1 MTTIKVV
8 ILTVFA
14 ALSVVFF
21 HFKDYLICKEVALLF
36 VSAHKHTFHDV
47 TADGGLNYF
56 DWFIISDESQRSYLE
71 QCGYAI
77 PHIDFSKNYL
87 IISKYRITKLT
98 YKQVCESCTG
108 VPDGLA
114 TFDKENSQ
122 NDMYYF
128 YIMPCIMLSQ
138 GVG

>member
-1 MTTIKVV
+1 MKKLLFVSLLVV
-8 ILTVFA
+8 TPIV
-14 ALSVVFF
+14 VVFI
-21 HFKDYLICKEVALLF
+21 HYKDFLISKEVALLF